1 MNSELHKV
9 WLQLNLNFP
18 MRLKEKSHNFKKG
31 LGNFLGRAIQ
41 SQEINEKWMDVIYE
55 YSLVVSSSD
64 GQRNRCNSSGF
75 ILTFFDTVYL
85 KGGQQM
91 KQC

>member
-1 MNSELHKV
+1 MSLISAGSIS
-9 WLQLNLNFP
+9 LDSTF
-18 MRLKEKSHNFKKG
+18 KEESHNFKKG

-75 ILTFFDTVYL
+75 ILTFFVTVYL
-85 KGGQQM
+85 KGGRQM